1 MNSLGIRVLGLLS
14 VALATTI
21 VMAQTVPASDGA
33 AVEISR
39 KPVSEIPAQYR
50 ADAAKPRKPF
60 AVRFTCPES
69 GRLYV
74 VFDNT
79 QQTATIEAG
88 NTTRYL
94 KQVVSADGGRY
105 ANSDASYVF
114 WVKGKR
120 ATINGQE
127 TCEAD

>member
-21 VMAQTVPASDGA
+21 VMAQTLPASDGA

-79 QQTATIEAG
+79 QQTATVEAG

-105 ANSDASYVF
+105 SNSDGSYVF

>member
-14 VALATTI
+14 IALATTI

>member
-1 MNSLGIRVLGLLS
+1 MNSLDIRVLGLLS
-14 VALATTI
+14 IALATTI